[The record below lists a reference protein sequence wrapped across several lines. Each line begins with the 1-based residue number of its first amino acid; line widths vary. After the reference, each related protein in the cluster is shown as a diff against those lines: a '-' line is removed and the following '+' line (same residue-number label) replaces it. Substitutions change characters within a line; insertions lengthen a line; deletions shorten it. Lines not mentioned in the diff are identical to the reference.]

1 MHSNDLTVVA
11 PRKTVFISRL
21 DPNTS
26 IDNIRNYIKS
36 KVTVL
41 SDNDFNMLNFHQD
54 LFITRNILTGES
66 TGDSKATVVA
76 YGIKRCDQR
85 SHICLGIYDTDQ
97 LRNVAYGINM
107 YNHCSSP
114 K

>member
-1 MHSNDLTVVA
+1 MHSNDLIVVA

-21 DPNTS
+21 YPNTS
-26 IDNIRNYIKS
+26 IENIRNYIKS

-41 SDNDFNMLNFHQD
+41 SDNDFNMFNFHQD
-54 LFITRNILTGES
+54 LFITRNIL

-85 SHICLGIYDTDQ
+85 SHICLGIYDTEQ

>member
-1 MHSNDLTVVA
+1 MHSNNLAVVA

-36 KVTVL
+36 KVTDH
-41 SDNDFNMLNFHQD
+41 SDNNFNMFNFHQD
-54 LFITRNILTGES
+54 LTRNILTGES

-76 YGIKRCDQR
+76 YGVKRCDQR
-85 SHICLGIYDTDQ
+85 SHICLGIYDTQQ
-97 LRNVAYGINM
+97 LRNFAYGINM